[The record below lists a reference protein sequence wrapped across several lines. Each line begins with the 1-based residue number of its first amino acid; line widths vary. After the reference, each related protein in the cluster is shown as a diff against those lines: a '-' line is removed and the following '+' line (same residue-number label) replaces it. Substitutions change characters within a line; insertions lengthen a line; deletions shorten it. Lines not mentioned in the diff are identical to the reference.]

1 MASREPIPASFLF
14 VNSMTILDS
23 IIPPPDLVDKWD
35 EEGTEMFRPQ
45 YQQHLT
51 ARAAQWGARQAI
63 YRIRCA
69 LEQLPIA

>member
-1 MASREPIPASFLF
+1 
-14 VNSMTILDS
+14 MTILDS
-23 IIPPPDLVDKWD
+23 IIPPPELVNQWD

-63 YRIRCA
+63 SQICCA
-69 LEQLPIA
+69 LGQLPAA